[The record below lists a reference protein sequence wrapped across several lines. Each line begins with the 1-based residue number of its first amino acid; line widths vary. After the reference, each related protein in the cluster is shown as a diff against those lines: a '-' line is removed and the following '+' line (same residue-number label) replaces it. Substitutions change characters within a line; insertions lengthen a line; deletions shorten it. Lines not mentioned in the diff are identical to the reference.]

1 MKKINNA
8 KRLVLNLL
16 VMAFLLTTIVPV
28 FAEETKNNTSAIE
41 QKQTVT
47 GTVTDNNGDAIPGVN
62 VMEKGTTNG
71 VITDVNGQYTIS
83 VTNGNSVLAF
93 SFIGYVTKEVS
104 VKKQRTIN
112 VSLTEEVLNLEEVV
126 VVGYGVQKKR
136 DLTGA
141 VTQVKA
147 TSLEKERPAT
157 VQDILRANV
166 AGLNIGL
173 DNSAKGGG
181 SMEIRGKRSIKASNE
196 PLLVVDGI
204 IYYGSLDEI
213 NPNDIAQ
220 IDVLKDASSA
230 AVYGAKSAAGVVLIT
245 TKKGAAEKPTV
256 QFNASVGVATLA
268 KKMDVYNPQEYLAWR
283 ENVQESIFEDHKPG
297 EFSNPNNLPAGVS
310 LEDWISYR
318 PTTGNY
324 EYDWLVRL
332 GLFEPEIDNYFA
344 GRTFDWYDETYQKA
358 FRQDYN
364 VNISGKKDK
373 VSYYWSLGYLNN

>member
-1 MKKINNA
+1 M
-8 KRLVLNLL
+8 
-16 VMAFLLTTIVPV
+16 
-28 FAEETKNNTSAIE
+28 
-41 QKQTVT
+41 
-47 GTVTDNNGDAIPGVN
+47 
-62 VMEKGTTNG
+62 
-71 VITDVNGQYTIS
+71 
-83 VTNGNSVLAF
+83 AF
-93 SFIGYVTKEVS
+93 SFIGYVTKEVP
-104 VKKQRTIN
+104 VKRQKTLNI
-112 VSLTEEVLNLEEVV
+112 SLAEEILNLEEVV

-245 TKKGAAEKPTV
+245 TKKDRLKNLPS
-256 QFNASVGVATLA
+256 NSMPASAL
-268 KKMDVYNPQEYLAWR
+268 
-283 ENVQESIFEDHKPG
+283 HPG
-297 EFSNPNNLPAGVS
+297 EEEWMFT
-310 LEDWISYR
+310 
-318 PTTGNY
+318 TTGIPCMA
-324 EYDWLVRL
+324 RRC
-332 GLFEPEIDNYFA
+332 A
-344 GRTFDWYDETYQKA
+344 GK
-358 FRQDYN
+358 
-364 VNISGKKDK
+364 
-373 VSYYWSLGYLNN
+373 YLRRS